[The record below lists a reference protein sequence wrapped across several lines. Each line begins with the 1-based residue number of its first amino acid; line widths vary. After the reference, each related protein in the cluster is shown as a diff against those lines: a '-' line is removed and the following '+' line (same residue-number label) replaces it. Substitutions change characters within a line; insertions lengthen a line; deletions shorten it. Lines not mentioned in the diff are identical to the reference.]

1 MLIAGET
8 DYRRILKRELESRV
22 QQNVRYSLRAFARDL
37 ALPPSRLSEVLNGKQ
52 GLSRERAQGIATTL
66 GLSDSESEVF
76 CDLVESQHARG
87 RVNRELAKVRLEKN
101 LINSAY
107 HTLQLD
113 SFQAVSDW
121 YHFALIQLISLP
133 EFKNSPAW
141 ISKALGITVTEA
153 RSAMERLVRLKLV
166 EVKRGKVTR
175 AQEFVAV
182 NEMTP
187 SSAIRKFHRQV
198 LERAMLALDNQPLE
212 ERSFSTI
219 FVPVDKKRVTEAKR
233 WIKNFRRRFCRKLD
247 AGAANNAIYCLS
259 VQFFNLTPSQQKDF
273 QK

>member
-8 DYRRILKRELESRV
+8 DYRRILKRELESRC
-22 QQNVRYSLRAFARDL
+22 QQNARYSLRAFARDL
-37 ALPPSRLSEVLNGKQ
+37 ALPASRLSEVLNGKQ
-52 GLSRERAQGIATTL
+52 GLSRERASGIATTL
-66 GLSDSESEVF
+66 GFSASESDVF

-101 LINSAY
+101 RINSSF
-107 HTLQLD
+107 HDLQLD
-113 SFQAVSDW
+113 AFQAVSDW

-133 EFKNSPAW
+133 EFKNDPAW
-141 ISKALGITVTEA
+141 ISKALGISAVEA
-153 RSAMERLVRLKLV
+153 RDAMERLERLKLI

-175 AQEFVAV
+175 LQEFVAV
-182 NEMTP
+182 NEQTP

-212 ERSFSTI
+212 ERSFSAI
-219 FVPVDKKRVTEAKR
+219 FVPIDKQRMVEAKR

-247 AGAANNAIYCLS
+247 AGDANNSVYCLS
-259 VQFFNLTPSQQKDF
+259 VQFFNIKEAQK
-273 QK
+273 